1 MTKCEKDEQARGE
14 NVPIV
19 TLDQYRGNRIIHR
32 HFPVHYAKV
41 VLARHMMEK
50 YAKVKR
56 D

>member
-1 MTKCEKDEQARGE
+1 MTKCEKDERDRHS
-14 NVPIV
+14 NVPVVIH
-19 TLDQYRGNRIIHR
+19 DQFRGNRIIHR

-41 VLARHMMEK
+41 VLARHMMDK